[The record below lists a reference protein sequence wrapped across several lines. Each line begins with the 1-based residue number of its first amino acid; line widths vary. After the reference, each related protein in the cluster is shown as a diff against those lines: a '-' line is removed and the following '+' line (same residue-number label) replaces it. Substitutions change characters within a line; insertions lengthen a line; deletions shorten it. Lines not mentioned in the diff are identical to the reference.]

1 MHRFEWHEAGD
12 AVDAIEFHLGYGD
25 MIRLLRSS
33 GFEVEDLIEIRAP
46 EGAEQS
52 EPHIPVEW
60 ARRWP
65 SQEVWKAR
73 KVG

>member
-1 MHRFEWHEAGD
+1 MGQD
-12 AVDAIEFHLGYGD
+12 APTGSTDLGYGD

-33 GFEVEDLIEIRAP
+33 GFEIEDLVEIQAP
-46 EGAEQS
+46 EDAEQS